1 MLFYFFGLISAL
13 CFGISNVYWKSAGKS
28 NSFPS
33 LVFFRGIIASTIF
46 GMVWFEGS
54 RHGNISS
61 NLINFSGTY
70 TQYVKTITICL
81 VCSFGLVFYLLS
93 LQYSPVS
100 ISVPISSINWFSILT
115 AVFVLGETFKPIYY
129 FSFSLSII
137 GILCIK
143 YKKIDSEKRNWNQ
156 GVIYSILASI
166 FWGVTY
172 SLFKISAS
180 WIGAI
185 PLAFLLESS
194 VTIIAFFWIQF
205 NAIENHKKWDRFS
218 FMNIKHYC
226 ILSGLLIGGTLF
238 FNLSIQRIPILVI
251 NILGNFTLITSIL
264 VGILFI
270 KEKLSVKQI
279 IGILLLL
286 LSIIILQY
294 PG

>member
-1 MLFYFFGLISAL
+1 MLFYVFGLISAL

-28 NSFPS
+28 NSFPT
-33 LVFFRGIIASTIF
+33 LVFFRGILASIIF
-46 GMVWFEGS
+46 GIIWLEGS
-54 RHGNISS
+54 RYGYISN
-61 NLINFSGTY
+61 NLINSSGTFS
-70 TQYVKTITICL
+70 QYIRAITLCI

-115 AVFVLGETFKPIYY
+115 AVFILGENFKHIYY
-129 FSFSLSII
+129 LSFSMSIL
-137 GILCIK
+137 GILFIK
-143 YKKIDSEKRNWNQ
+143 YKKNNSEMNNWNR
-156 GVIYSILASI
+156 GLTYSILASLI
-166 FWGVTY
+166 WGVTY
-172 SLFKISAS
+172 SLFKITAK

-218 FMNIKHYC
+218 FMNIKHYS

-264 VGILFI
+264 VGILFF
-270 KEKLSVKQI
+270 KEKLSAKQI
-279 IGILLLL
+279 IGVLLLL
-286 LSIIILQY
+286 LSIIMLQY
-294 PG
+294 PA